1 MKRKLFLVVIAALIL
16 SLMCGMLFVACND
29 KKENTDPDTGTETP
43 VDPDD
48 PDGPDD
54 PDDPDEPEVPD
65 YEDYD
70 PDVSSIK
77 SATDAFIALVE
88 ELHIVEIDQ
97 SKSFNFGLQIMKTG
111 ETDEQIFAFTTEKAD
126 GKDYLYGAVGTTVFT
141 KFNGLDIGE
150 VVYTVLQWLGPIQ
163 ISDFL
168 DMPIKAGLD
177 YESMTNSI
185 VAGILTNMAISDW
198 DISESGN
205 TIMMEL
211 GLEKLLNTVIGFMGG
226 VPEGSTVYQA
236 FENKINE
243 ALTKAN
249 ISADAVNKVVGVIAG
264 LLQLEGKD
272 IGIAEVFEALATTF
286 SIKLYFGFD
295 EATAGGIADPFDEM
309 IPGVLAARNTFDTA
323 TGSFVANEAKN
334 LINFN
339 GEIFVEAGTVQAA
352 GGETG
357 EAAADGEEP
366 VVDEEPVAPA
376 TEFVAGTNYVID
388 IDVDLNIFAMI
399 GLLDFVGNNGKGVM
413 EDGFKLEFKD
423 FNVSDITTMIED
435 IGYIHISMDEVT
447 VGEDGVKTPVKN
459 VFTLHYDSA
468 KGAAVVSA
476 TLVDQLAGNDYA
488 IGGVYNVEALANLVD
503 RIIKKTVAPAGGAAE
518 GGFDFIGF
526 VGKLM
531 GQLGTF
537 GSQAENGAIIVN
549 LEPVAEFLLNE
560 FLTIQNPEKKA
571 ATIAGV
577 KNLIAPVFGGN
588 VLRIS
593 VAQGAFTFGKQV
605 SRIDYDE
612 LMFNLRQDADLTGTN
627 DDTYV
632 ESIVSIDGNIVVG
645 GTVTVNGKDF
655 AGEDVVTNGIIMDA
669 VEVEGGTVYYVG
681 ILTDLAANFD
691 GLKALIGRISADLAA
706 KMDTMPPSWPFY
718 GVLATPVIA

>member
-1 MKRKLFLVVIAALIL
+1 MKKKIFLIVIAVLVVC
-16 SLMCGMLFVACND
+16 LMCGMLFVACNE
-29 KKENTDPDTGTETP
+29 KEENTDPGIDPPVGP

-48 PDGPDD
+48 PVG
-54 PDDPDEPEVPD
+54 PDDPDEPVVPD
-65 YEDYD
+65 DEDYD

-77 SATDAFIALVE
+77 SASNAFVAIVE
-88 ELHIVEIDQ
+88 ELHNVELNQ
-97 SKSFNFGLQIMKTG
+97 EKSFNFGLQIMRKSG
-111 ETDEQIFAFTTEKAD
+111 EADEQIFALTTEKVD

-163 ISDFL
+163 ISDFI

-177 YESMTNSI
+177 YASMKNSI

-198 DISESGN
+198 DISDSGN
-205 TIMMEL
+205 AIMMEL
-211 GLEKLLNTVIGFMGG
+211 GIEKLLNTVIGFMGG

-236 FENKINE
+236 FETKINE

-249 ISADAVNKVVGVIAG
+249 VSADAVNTVVGVIAG
-264 LLQLEGKD
+264 LLQLEGED

-295 EATAGGIADPFDEM
+295 EATAGGEADPFDEM
-309 IPGVLAARNTFDTA
+309 IPGVLSARNIFDPA
-323 TGSFVANEAKN
+323 TGSFVAKEAKN

-357 EAAADGEEP
+357 EAAADS
-366 VVDEEPVAPA
+366 EEPVAPA

-423 FNVSDITTMIED
+423 FNVSDITTMRED

-537 GSQAENGAIIVN
+537 GSQAENGAIIAN

-560 FLTIQNPEKKA
+560 FLTIQDPEKKA

-577 KNLIAPVFGGN
+577 KQLIAPVFGGN

-605 SRIDYDE
+605 TRIDYDD
-612 LMFNLRQDADLTGTN
+612 LVFNLRQDAELTGTN

-655 AGEDVVTNGIIMDA
+655 AGEDVVTSGIIMDA

-691 GLKALIGRISADLAA
+691 GLKALIGTISADLANN
-706 KMDTMPPSWPFY
+706 MDTMPPSWPFY

>member
-1 MKRKLFLVVIAALIL
+1 MKKKIFLIVIAVLVVC
-16 SLMCGMLFVACND
+16 LMCGMLFVACNE
-29 KKENTDPDTGTETP
+29 KEENTDPGIDPPVGP

-48 PDGPDD
+48 PVG

-65 YEDYD
+65 DEDYD

-77 SATDAFIALVE
+77 SASNAFVAIVE
-88 ELHIVEIDQ
+88 ELHDVELKQ
-97 SKSFNFGLQIMKTG
+97 EKSFNFGLQIMRKSG
-111 ETDEQIFAFTTEKAD
+111 EADEQIFALTTEKVD

-163 ISDFL
+163 ISDFI

-177 YESMTNSI
+177 YASMKNSI

-198 DISESGN
+198 DISDSGN
-205 TIMMEL
+205 AIMMEL
-211 GLEKLLNTVIGFMGG
+211 GIEKLLNTVIGFMGG

-236 FENKINE
+236 FETKINE

-249 ISADAVNKVVGVIAG
+249 ISADAVNTVVGVIAG
-264 LLQLEGKD
+264 LLQLEGED

-295 EATAGGIADPFDEM
+295 EATAGGEADPFDEM
-309 IPGVLAARNTFDTA
+309 IPGVLAARGTYDPA
-323 TGSFVANEAKN
+323 TDSFVAKEAKN

-357 EAAADGEEP
+357 EAAADG
-366 VVDEEPVAPA
+366 EEPVAPA

-413 EDGFKLEFKD
+413 EDGFKLVFND

-447 VGEDGVKTPVKN
+447 VGEGGVKTPVKN

-537 GSQAENGAIIVN
+537 GSQAENGAIIAN

-560 FLTIQNPEKKA
+560 FLTIQDPEVKA
-571 ATIAGV
+571 ATIEGV
-577 KNLIAPVFGGN
+577 KQLIAPVFGGN

-605 SRIDYDE
+605 TRIDYDE
-612 LMFNLRQDADLTGTN
+612 LMFNLRQDAELTGTN

-655 AGEDVVTNGIIMDA
+655 AGEDVVTDGIIMDA

-691 GLKALIGRISADLAA
+691 ELKALIGQISADLAD

>member
-1 MKRKLFLVVIAALIL
+1 
-16 SLMCGMLFVACND
+16 
-29 KKENTDPDTGTETP
+29 
-43 VDPDD
+43 
-48 PDGPDD
+48 
-54 PDDPDEPEVPD
+54 
-65 YEDYD
+65 
-70 PDVSSIK
+70 
-77 SATDAFIALVE
+77 
-88 ELHIVEIDQ
+88 
-97 SKSFNFGLQIMKTG
+97 
-111 ETDEQIFAFTTEKAD
+111 
-126 GKDYLYGAVGTTVFT
+126 
-141 KFNGLDIGE
+141 
-150 VVYTVLQWLGPIQ
+150 
-163 ISDFL
+163 
-168 DMPIKAGLD
+168 MPIKAGLD
-177 YESMTNSI
+177 YESMKNSI

-198 DISESGN
+198 DISDSGN

-226 VPEGSTVYQA
+226 VPEDSTVYQVL
-236 FENKINE
+236 ETKINE
-243 ALTKAN
+243 ALEKAKV
-249 ISADAVNKVVGVIAG
+249 SPDTVNTVVGVIAG
-264 LLQLEGKD
+264 LLQLEGED

-295 EATAGGIADPFDEM
+295 EATAGGEADPFDEM
-309 IPGVLAARNTFDTA
+309 IPGVLAARGTYDPA
-323 TGSFVANEAKN
+323 TDSFVAKEAKN

-357 EAAADGEEP
+357 EAAADS
-366 VVDEEPVAPA
+366 EEPVAPA

-388 IDVDLNIFAMI
+388 IDVDLNIFAML

-413 EDGFKLEFKD
+413 EDGFKLGFKD

-447 VGEDGVKTPVKN
+447 VGEGGVKTPVKN

-537 GSQAENGAIIVN
+537 GSQAENGAIIAN

-560 FLTIQNPEKKA
+560 FLTIQDPEVKA
-571 ATIAGV
+571 ATIEGV
-577 KNLIAPVFGGN
+577 KQLIAPVFGGN

-605 SRIDYDE
+605 TRIDYDE
-612 LMFNLRQDADLTGTN
+612 LMFNLRQDAELTGTN

-655 AGEDVVTNGIIMDA
+655 AGEDVVTDGIIMDA

-691 GLKALIGRISADLAA
+691 GLKALIGQISADLAD

>member
-1 MKRKLFLVVIAALIL
+1 M
-16 SLMCGMLFVACND
+16 
-29 KKENTDPDTGTETP
+29 
-43 VDPDD
+43 
-48 PDGPDD
+48 
-54 PDDPDEPEVPD
+54 
-65 YEDYD
+65 
-70 PDVSSIK
+70 
-77 SATDAFIALVE
+77 
-88 ELHIVEIDQ
+88 
-97 SKSFNFGLQIMKTG
+97 
-111 ETDEQIFAFTTEKAD
+111 
-126 GKDYLYGAVGTTVFT
+126 FT

-163 ISDFL
+163 ISDFI

-177 YESMTNSI
+177 YASMKNSI

-198 DISESGN
+198 DISDSGN
-205 TIMMEL
+205 AIMMEL
-211 GLEKLLNTVIGFMGG
+211 GIEKLLNTVIGFMGG

-236 FENKINE
+236 FETKINE

-249 ISADAVNKVVGVIAG
+249 ISADAVNTVVGVIAG
-264 LLQLEGKD
+264 LLQLEGED

-295 EATAGGIADPFDEM
+295 EATAGGEADPFDEM
-309 IPGVLAARNTFDTA
+309 IPGVLAARGDYDPA
-323 TGSFVANEAKN
+323 TDSFKPSAAKN

-357 EAAADGEEP
+357 EAAADS
-366 VVDEEPVAPA
+366 EEPVAPA

-388 IDVDLNIFAMI
+388 IDVDLNIFAML

-413 EDGFKLEFKD
+413 EDGFKLGFKD

-447 VGEDGVKTPVKN
+447 VGEGGVKTPVKTPVKN

-537 GSQAENGAIIVN
+537 GSQAENGAIIAN

-560 FLTIQNPEKKA
+560 FLTIQDPEVKA
-571 ATIAGV
+571 ATIEGV
-577 KNLIAPVFGGN
+577 KQLIAPVFGGN

-605 SRIDYDE
+605 TRIDYDE
-612 LMFNLRQDADLTGTN
+612 LMFNLRQDAELTGTN

-655 AGEDVVTNGIIMDA
+655 AGEDVVTDGIIMDA

-691 GLKALIGRISADLAA
+691 ELKALIGGISPDLAA
-706 KMDTMPPSWPFY
+706 DMDTMPPSWPFY

>member
-1 MKRKLFLVVIAALIL
+1 MKKKIFLIVIAVLVVC
-16 SLMCGMLFVACND
+16 LMCGMLFVACNE
-29 KKENTDPDTGTETP
+29 KEENTDPGIDPPVGP

-48 PDGPDD
+48 PVG
-54 PDDPDEPEVPD
+54 PDDPDEPVVPD
-65 YEDYD
+65 DEDYD

-77 SATDAFIALVE
+77 SASNAFVAIVE
-88 ELHIVEIDQ
+88 ELHDVELKQ
-97 SKSFNFGLQIMKTG
+97 EKSFNFGLQIMRKSG
-111 ETDEQIFAFTTEKAD
+111 EADEQIFALTTEKVD

-198 DISESGN
+198 DISDSGN
-205 TIMMEL
+205 AIMMEL
-211 GLEKLLNTVIGFMGG
+211 GIEKLLNTVIGFMGG

-236 FENKINE
+236 FETKINE

-249 ISADAVNKVVGVIAG
+249 ISADAVNTVVGVIAG
-264 LLQLEGKD
+264 LLQLEGED

-295 EATAGGIADPFDEM
+295 EATAGGEADPFDEM
-309 IPGVLAARNTFDTA
+309 IPGVLAARGTYDPA
-323 TGSFVANEAKN
+323 TDSFKDKEAKN

-366 VVDEEPVAPA
+366 VAPA
-376 TEFVAGTNYVID
+376 TEFVAETNYVID

-447 VGEDGVKTPVKN
+447 VGEGGVKTPVKN

-537 GSQAENGAIIVN
+537 GSQAENGAIIAN

-560 FLTIQNPEKKA
+560 FLTIQDPEKKA
-571 ATIAGV
+571 ATIEGV
-577 KNLIAPVFGGN
+577 KQLIAPVFGGN

-605 SRIDYDE
+605 TRIDYDD
-612 LMFNLRQDADLTGTN
+612 LVFNLREDAELTGTN

-632 ESIVSIDGNIVVG
+632 ESIVSIGGDIVVG

-691 GLKALIGRISADLAA
+691 DLRALIGGISADLAA
-706 KMDTMPPSWPFY
+706 DMDTMPPSWPFY

>member
-1 MKRKLFLVVIAALIL
+1 MKKKIFLIVIAVLVVC
-16 SLMCGMLFVACND
+16 LMCGMLFVACNE
-29 KKENTDPDTGTETP
+29 KEENTDPGIDSP
-43 VDPDD
+43 VDPGDPDD
-48 PDGPDD
+48 PVD

-65 YEDYD
+65 DEDYD

-77 SATDAFIALVE
+77 SASNAFVAIVE
-88 ELHIVEIDQ
+88 ELHNVELNQ
-97 SKSFNFGLQIMKTG
+97 EKSFNFGLQIMRKSG
-111 ETDEQIFAFTTEKAD
+111 EADEQIFALTTEKVD

-163 ISDFL
+163 ISDFI

-177 YESMTNSI
+177 YASMKNSI

-198 DISESGN
+198 DISDSGN
-205 TIMMEL
+205 AIMMEL
-211 GLEKLLNTVIGFMGG
+211 GIEKLLNTVIGFMGG

-236 FENKINE
+236 FETKINE

-249 ISADAVNKVVGVIAG
+249 ISADAVNTVVGVIAG
-264 LLQLEGKD
+264 LLQLEGED

-295 EATAGGIADPFDEM
+295 EATAGGEADPFDEM
-309 IPGVLAARNTFDTA
+309 IPGVLAARGTYDPA
-323 TGSFVANEAKN
+323 TDSFKDKEAKN

-352 GGETG
+352 GGEVG
-357 EAAADGEEP
+357 EAAAEG
-366 VVDEEPVAPA
+366 EEPVAPA
-376 TEFVAGTNYVID
+376 TEFVAETNYVID

-447 VGEDGVKTPVKN
+447 VGEGGVKTPVKN

-537 GSQAENGAIIVN
+537 GSQAENGAIIAN

-560 FLTIQNPEKKA
+560 FLTIQDPEVKA
-571 ATIAGV
+571 ATIESV
-577 KNLIAPVFGGN
+577 KQLIAPVFGGN

-605 SRIDYDE
+605 TRIDYDE
-612 LMFNLRQDADLTGTN
+612 LMFNLREDTELTGTN

-655 AGEDVVTNGIIMDA
+655 AGEDVVTSGIIMDA

-691 GLKALIGRISADLAA
+691 GLKALIGQISADLAD

>member
-1 MKRKLFLVVIAALIL
+1 MK
-16 SLMCGMLFVACND
+16 
-29 KKENTDPDTGTETP
+29 
-43 VDPDD
+43 
-48 PDGPDD
+48 
-54 PDDPDEPEVPD
+54 
-65 YEDYD
+65 
-70 PDVSSIK
+70 
-77 SATDAFIALVE
+77 
-88 ELHIVEIDQ
+88 
-97 SKSFNFGLQIMKTG
+97 
-111 ETDEQIFAFTTEKAD
+111 
-126 GKDYLYGAVGTTVFT
+126 
-141 KFNGLDIGE
+141 
-150 VVYTVLQWLGPIQ
+150 
-163 ISDFL
+163 
-168 DMPIKAGLD
+168 
-177 YESMTNSI
+177 NSI

-198 DISESGN
+198 DISDSGN
-205 TIMMEL
+205 AIMMEL
-211 GLEKLLNTVIGFMGG
+211 GIEKLLNTVIGFMGG

-236 FENKINE
+236 FETKINE

-249 ISADAVNKVVGVIAG
+249 ISADAVNTVVGVIAG
-264 LLQLEGKD
+264 LLQLEGED

-295 EATAGGIADPFDEM
+295 EATAGGEADPFDEM
-309 IPGVLAARNTFDTA
+309 IPGVLAARGTYDPA
-323 TGSFVANEAKN
+323 TDSFKDKEAKN

-357 EAAADGEEP
+357 EAAADS
-366 VVDEEPVAPA
+366 EEPVAPA

-518 GGFDFIGF
+518 GGFDFMGF

-537 GSQAENGAIIVN
+537 GSQAENGAIIAN

-560 FLTIQNPEKKA
+560 FLTIQDPEKKA
-571 ATIAGV
+571 ATIEGV
-577 KNLIAPVFGGN
+577 KQLIAPVFGGN

-605 SRIDYDE
+605 TRIDYDD
-612 LMFNLRQDADLTGTN
+612 LMFNLRQDAELTGTN

-655 AGEDVVTNGIIMDA
+655 AGEDVVTSGIIMDA

-691 GLKALIGRISADLAA
+691 GLKALIGQISADLAA

>member
-1 MKRKLFLVVIAALIL
+1 MKKKIFLIVIAVLVVC
-16 SLMCGMLFVACND
+16 LMCGMLFVACNE
-29 KKENTDPDTGTETP
+29 KEDEPVVPDEEVPGI
-43 VDPDD
+43 DD
-48 PDGPDD
+48 P
-54 PDDPDEPEVPD
+54 PEEEYV
-65 YEDYD
+65 DYD
-70 PDVSSIK
+70 PDVNKITK
-77 SATDAFIALVE
+77 AQDAFVAIVE
-88 ELHIVEIDQ
+88 ELHNVELKQ
-97 SKSFNFGLQIMKTG
+97 EKSFNFGLQIMRKSG
-111 ETDEQIFAFTTEKAD
+111 ETDEQIFALTTEKVD

-141 KFNGLDIGE
+141 KFNGFDIGE

-168 DMPIKAGLD
+168 DMPIKAGID
-177 YESMTNSI
+177 YESMKNSI

-198 DISESGN
+198 DISDSGN

-211 GLEKLLNTVIGFMGG
+211 GIEKLLNTVIGFMGG
-226 VPEGSTVYQA
+226 VPEDSTVYQVL
-236 FENKINE
+236 ETKINE

-249 ISADAVNKVVGVIAG
+249 ISADAVNTVVGVIAG
-264 LLQLEGKD
+264 LLQLEGED

-295 EATAGGIADPFDEM
+295 EATAGGEADPFDEM
-309 IPGVLAARNTFDTA
+309 IPGVLAARNTYDSN
-323 TGSFVANEAKN
+323 SFKPSAAKN

-388 IDVDLNIFAMI
+388 IDVDLNIFAML

-413 EDGFKLEFKD
+413 EDGFKLGFKD

-447 VGEDGVKTPVKN
+447 VGEGGVKTPVKN

-518 GGFDFIGF
+518 GGFDFMGF

-537 GSQAENGAIIVN
+537 GSQAENGAIIAN

-560 FLTIQNPEKKA
+560 FLTIQDPEVKA
-571 ATIAGV
+571 ATIEGV
-577 KNLIAPVFGGN
+577 KQLIAPVFGGN

-605 SRIDYDE
+605 TRIDYDE
-612 LMFNLRQDADLTGTN
+612 LMFNLRQDAELTGTN

-655 AGEDVVTNGIIMDA
+655 AGEDVVTDGIIMDA

-691 GLKALIGRISADLAA
+691 GLKALIGQISADLAA
-706 KMDTMPPSWPFY
+706 DMDTMPPSWPFY

>member
-1 MKRKLFLVVIAALIL
+1 MKKKIFLIVIAVLVVC
-16 SLMCGMLFVACND
+16 LMCGMLFVACNE
-29 KKENTDPDTGTETP
+29 KEENTDPGIDPPVGP

-48 PDGPDD
+48 PVG
-54 PDDPDEPEVPD
+54 PDDPDEPVVPD
-65 YEDYD
+65 DEDYD

-77 SATDAFIALVE
+77 SASNAFVAIVE
-88 ELHIVEIDQ
+88 ELHDVELKQ
-97 SKSFNFGLQIMKTG
+97 EKSFNFGLQIMRKSG
-111 ETDEQIFAFTTEKAD
+111 EADEQIFALTTEKVD

-163 ISDFL
+163 ISDFI

-177 YESMTNSI
+177 YASMKNSI

-198 DISESGN
+198 DISDSGN
-205 TIMMEL
+205 AIMMEL
-211 GLEKLLNTVIGFMGG
+211 GIEKLLNTVIGFMGG

-236 FENKINE
+236 FETKINE

-249 ISADAVNKVVGVIAG
+249 ISADAVNTVVGVIAG
-264 LLQLEGKD
+264 LLQLEGED

-295 EATAGGIADPFDEM
+295 EATAGGEADPFDEM
-309 IPGVLAARNTFDTA
+309 IPGVLAARGTYDPA
-323 TGSFVANEAKN
+323 TDSFKDKEAKN

-366 VVDEEPVAPA
+366 VAPA
-376 TEFVAGTNYVID
+376 TEFVAETNYVID

-447 VGEDGVKTPVKN
+447 VGEGGVKTPVKN

-537 GSQAENGAIIVN
+537 GSQAENGAIIAN

-560 FLTIQNPEKKA
+560 FLTIQDPEKKA
-571 ATIAGV
+571 ATIEGV
-577 KNLIAPVFGGN
+577 KQLIAPVFGGN

-605 SRIDYDE
+605 TRIDYDD
-612 LMFNLRQDADLTGTN
+612 LVFNLREDAELTGTN

-632 ESIVSIDGNIVVG
+632 ESIVSIGGDIVVG

-691 GLKALIGRISADLAA
+691 DLRALIGGISADLAA
-706 KMDTMPPSWPFY
+706 DMDTMPPSWPFY